1 MAAAVLGAPA
11 PLAAASEPA
20 ANAAAPFAVEDGA
33 YPGAQEILQTTG
45 ATLLRGDGH
54 ITHTSCDSP
63 HQVAVW
69 GRTLRTPLH
78 RVCFAAPYSTGYLA
92 LNVPD
97 TFRLETTG
105 RTLQASLTTDGKAQ
119 TVDVPADTAVGVGEA
134 GSNPASRSVL
144 LELRITGAVAGV
156 PAGPPPE
163 HGTLPGRTDPL
174 ETMMRITVGDKRS
187 CSGTLVDPSWV
198 LTAASCFVDKPEQ
211 GLDVPAGAPAD
222 KTTATISRIRLSDP
236 PLPSTYD
243 VVELVPRTDRDLV
256 LARLATPIRD
266 VTPMQIATAAPAA
279 GSLLTVG
286 GFERTADDWTH
297 DLGRSS
303 VMQVGAVAPTG
314 VDLAPKSPDPG
325 PGNGLVCK
333 GAAGGPAVN
342 SIDLTPDA
350 AVGPHQYRYELVAVN
365 SRSWQKGCLDSAE
378 TEHSGAYDTRV
389 DDLTQWFQKEAGIY
403 PASKF
408 TPVTSTRVLDTR
420 SSGGRTWAAVTGQGG
435 SEKVLNLGQDG
446 TGPFKLPQ
454 GATAAVLNL
463 TVVNPTA
470 AGFVVA
476 EANDKAKPT
485 TSSVNFAAGQTVAN
499 LVTAPVGPDGKVYL
513 WTNTNDFDVL
523 VDVAGYYAPTGEN
536 KYAPVTPSRLLD
548 SRNSGGP
555 LAPNTT
561 KDVQITG
568 AAGVPADAKAAVVT
582 LTAVAPAADGYFT
595 AYPAGSARPSTSN
608 INFKAGAIVSN
619 QAVVPIGAGGRITLY
634 NSWAGNANVI
644 VDIAGYYGANATE
657 LFHPVSPTRLLDS
670 RQNNGAPLAF
680 DQSVAIG
687 GLPGGAD
694 AVVVNATTV
703 GSDGAGFFSLYP
715 HGTTRPATSDLNF
728 TAGQL
733 LSAHATVATGGGQ
746 IDLYNHASH
755 SHAIVDL
762 AGWFAKY

>member
-303 VMQVGAVAPTG
+303 VMQVGTVAPTG
-314 VDLAPKSPDPG
+314 IDLAPKSTDPG
-325 PGNGLVCK
+325 PGNGPVCK
-333 GAAGGPAVN
+333 GAAGGPAVKG
-342 SIDLTPDA
+342 IDLTPDA
-350 AVGPHQYRYELVAVN
+350 AVGQHQYRYELVAVN
-365 SRSWQKGCLDSAE
+365 SRSWQNGCLDSKE

-389 DDLTQWFQKEAGIY
+389 DDLATWLQDKAGIY
-403 PASKF
+403 PASGY
-408 TPVTSTRVLDTR
+408 TPVTPTRVMDTR
-420 SSGGRTWAAVTGQGG
+420 SAGGRTWAPVAGQGG
-435 SEKVLNLGQDG
+435 NEKVLNLGPDS

-454 GATAAVLNL
+454 GASAVVLNV
-463 TVVNPTA
+463 TVVNPST
-470 AGFVVA
+470 AGFVAV
-476 EANDKAKPT
+476 EPNDKAKPT

-499 LVTAPVGPDGKVYL
+499 LVTAPVGADGKVYL
-513 WTNTNDFDVL
+513 WTTTSDFDAI
-523 VDVAGYYAPTGEN
+523 VDVAGYYSPTSPN
-536 KYAPVTPSRLLD
+536 KYAPKTPVRLLD
-548 SRNSGGP
+548 TRSAGGP
-555 LAPNTT
+555 LGPGAT

-568 AAGVPADAKAAVVT
+568 QNDIPADATAAVVT
-582 LTAVAPAADGYFT
+582 LTAVQPT
-595 AYPAGSARPSTSN
+595 AGGFFIAHPTGATRPSTSN
-608 INFKAGAIVSN
+608 VNFTPGAIISN
-619 QAVVPIGAGGRITLY
+619 QAIVPIGAGGKISLF
-634 NSWAGNANVI
+634 NSGGNTNAI
-644 VDIAGYYGANATE
+644 VDLVGYYSPSATE
-657 LFHPVSPTRLLDS
+657 LFHPTSPSRLLDT
-670 RQNNGAPLAF
+670 RQNSGAPLAYG
-680 DQSVAIG
+680 QVTTIG
-687 GLPGGAD
+687 NLPATAD
-694 AVVVNATTV
+694 AVVVNATTT
-703 GSDGAGFFSLYP
+703 GSDADGFFTLFA
-715 HGTTRPATSDLNF
+715 HGTTRPTSSSLNF
-728 TAGQL
+728 SAGQN
-733 LSAHATVATGGGQ
+733 LSVHATVATGDKQ
-746 IDLYNHASH
+746 IDLYNHATH

-762 AGWFAKY
+762 TGYFAKY